1 MGKKKKILW
10 FSCGVTSAVACKLA
24 IEKYGKENC
33 HIAYIKINSAH
44 KDNDRFIALCESWFC
59 AKVTVYQNEKYK
71 DQFEVMVAKK
81 FINSPF
87 GAPCTLE
94 LKKKVRQ
101 QIEEEIDYDG
111 QIFGFEFE
119 KKEINRAIRFEEQY
133 PDSKPIYPL
142 IENKLSKPECL
153 AILESA
159 GIEKPEM
166 YKLGYHNNN
175 CIGCVKGGMGYWNK
189 IRIDFPDVFQK
200 MLDVEE
206 YVGATALK
214 KPLKE
219 LKKTD
224 GRHEEPIAPSCGL
237 FCQIEFENIM
247 SDRVDPILN
256 GFEKPNA
263 GGAFLSH
270 QTRRNVD

>member
-1 MGKKKKILW
+1 MKILW

-24 IEKYGKENC
+24 VEKYGKENC

-44 KDNDRFIALCESWFC
+44 IDNDRFIKLCEYWYN
-59 AKVTVYQNEKYK
+59 AKVHVYQSEKFK
-71 DQFEVMVAKK
+71 DQFDVMRKKK

-101 QIEEEIDYDG
+101 KIEKQIKYDG

-119 KKEINRAIRFEEQY
+119 KKEINRAIRFQEQY
-133 PDSKPIYPL
+133 PASMPIFPL
-142 IENKLSKPECL
+142 IDRKLTKAECL

-159 GIEKPEM
+159 GIDKPTM

-175 CIGCVKGGMGYWNK
+175 CIGCPKGGMGYWNK

-200 MLDVEE
+200 MIDVEE

-214 KPLKE
+214 KPMKDLKE
-219 LKKTD
+219 SD
-224 GRHEEPIAPSCGL
+224 GRHEKPIAPSCGL
-237 FCQIEFENIM
+237 FCSIEFADIM
-247 SDRVDPILN
+247 DDKVDDIIN
-256 GFEKPNA
+256 GK
-263 GGAFLSH
+263 
-270 QTRRNVD
+270 TKI

>member
-1 MGKKKKILW
+1 MAKKILW

-24 IEKYGKENC
+24 IEKYGKDNC
-33 HIAYIKINSAH
+33 HIAYIKIDSAH
-44 KDNDRFIALCESWFC
+44 NDNKRFIKLCESWYDIN
-59 AKVTVYQNEKYK
+59 VNIYQSEKFK
-71 DQFEVMVAKK
+71 DQFEVMIKKK

-101 QIEEEIDYDG
+101 QIEKEIDFDG

-133 PDSKPIYPL
+133 PASKPLYPL
-142 IENKLSKPECL
+142 IDNKLTKSECL
-153 AILESA
+153 AILESV
-159 GIEKPEM
+159 GIEKPDM

-189 IRIDFPDVFQK
+189 IRIDFPDIFQK
-200 MLDVEE
+200 MIDVEE

-214 KPLKE
+214 KPMKE
-219 LKKTD
+219 LMPTD

-237 FCQIEFENIM
+237 FCQIEFEHLM
-247 SDRVDPILN
+247 SDKVDKVLN
-256 GFEKPNA
+256 GFAKTTER
-263 GGAFLSH
+263 GQF
-270 QTRRNVD
+270 